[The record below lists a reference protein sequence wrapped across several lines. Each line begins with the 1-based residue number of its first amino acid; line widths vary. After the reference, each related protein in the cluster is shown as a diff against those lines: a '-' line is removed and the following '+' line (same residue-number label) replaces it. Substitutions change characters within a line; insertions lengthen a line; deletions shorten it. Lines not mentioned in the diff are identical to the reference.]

1 MRECV
6 GERECGGSEG
16 GERKEVRDVVLFF
29 DTETTG
35 LVVQSRKGAREY
47 PRLVQVAALL
57 VDEAGEVCGQMD
69 AVMRPVGFSIPLR
82 ATAIHGITTERAAR
96 CGVEVRSALSLFG
109 ELARSARLV
118 VAHNVQFDA
127 DIIAAEYERLGLRNW
142 LQGRERFCTMRAAAQ
157 ELARREGVRG
167 RKWPT
172 LAEAHRALL
181 GKDFEGA
188 HRAMADVLA
197 CRRCYDELR
206 RPAAAVARQL
216 TIPTDRADPYPELD
230 AILE

>member
-1 MRECV
+1 MAASV
-6 GERECGGSEG
+6 VDERRFV
-16 GERKEVRDVVLFF
+16 GERKERTEGGEGVVLFF

-35 LVVQSRKGAREY
+35 LVVQLRKGVREY

-69 AVMRPVGFSIPLR
+69 AVMRPVGFVIPLR

-96 CGVEVRSALSLFG
+96 CGVDVRSALSLFG

-142 LQGRERFCTMRAAAQ
+142 LQGRERFCTMRAAAR
-157 ELARREGVRG
+157 ELARREGARG

-181 GKDFEGA
+181 GREFEGA

-197 CRRCYDELR
+197 CRRCYEALR
-206 RPAAAVARQL
+206 RPATAHQL
-216 TIPTDRADPYPELD
+216 TIATDRTDPYPELD